1 MQGGAGGA
9 VISRYERIVGYI
21 RENMEPEFDPGEDA
35 LSQVL
40 DSVSLLQLIT
50 FIDQDMGIPLDLEG
64 LTLDRFASV
73 ETVVQMLSE
82 YGRESHT
89 H

>member
-1 MQGGAGGA
+1 MEQGGI
-9 VISRYERIVGYI
+9 VMSRYERIVGYI

-50 FIDQDMGIPLDLEG
+50 FIDQDLGIPLDLEG

>member
-1 MQGGAGGA
+1 M
-9 VISRYERIVGYI
+9 SRFDRIVHYI

-50 FIDQDMGIPLDLEG
+50 FIDQDLGIPLDLEG

-73 ETVVQMLSE
+73 ESVVQMLSE

>member
-1 MQGGAGGA
+1 M
-9 VISRYERIVGYI
+9 SRYERIVGYI
-21 RENMEPEFDPGEDA
+21 RENMEPDFDPGEDA

-40 DSVSLLQLIT
+40 DSVSLLQLIG
-50 FIDQDMGIPLDLEG
+50 FIDQDLGIPLDLEG

-73 ETVVQMLSE
+73 ETVVELLSE

>member
-1 MQGGAGGA
+1 M
-9 VISRYERIVGYI
+9 SRYERIVSYI
-21 RENMEPEFDPGEDA
+21 RDNMEPEFDPREDA

-40 DSVSLLQLIT
+40 DSVSLLQLIS
-50 FIDQDMGIPLDLEG
+50 FIDQDLGIPLDLEG
-64 LTLDRFASV
+64 LSMESFASV
-73 ETVVQMLSE
+73 ESVVRLLGE

>member
-1 MQGGAGGA
+1 M
-9 VISRYERIVGYI
+9 SRYERIVGYI

-50 FIDQDMGIPLDLEG
+50 FIDQDLGIPLDLEG

-73 ETVVQMLSE
+73 ESVVQMLSE

>member
-1 MQGGAGGA
+1 M
-9 VISRYERIVGYI
+9 SRYDRIVGYI
-21 RENMEPEFDPGEDA
+21 RDNMEPEFDPQEDA

-50 FIDQDMGIPLDLEG
+50 FIDQDLGIPLDLEG
-64 LTLDRFASV
+64 LTIESFASV
-73 ETVVQMLSE
+73 ESVVQLLGQ

>member
-1 MQGGAGGA
+1 M
-9 VISRYERIVGYI
+9 SRYERIVGYI

-50 FIDQDMGIPLDLEG
+50 FIDQDLGIPLDLEG
-64 LTLDRFASV
+64 LTLDRFSSV
-73 ETVVQMLSE
+73 ESVVQMLSE

>member
-1 MQGGAGGA
+1 MG
-9 VISRYERIVGYI
+9 RYERIVGYI
-21 RENMEPEFDPGEDA
+21 RENMEPDFDPGEDA

-40 DSVSLLQLIT
+40 DSVSLLQLIS
-50 FIDQDMGIPLDLEG
+50 FIDQDLGIPLDLEG
-64 LTLDRFASV
+64 LTIDRFASV

>member
-1 MQGGAGGA
+1 M
-9 VISRYERIVGYI
+9 SRYERIVDYI

-50 FIDQDMGIPLDLEG
+50 FIDQDLGIPLDLEG

-73 ETVVQMLSE
+73 DSVVQMLSE

>member
-1 MQGGAGGA
+1 M
-9 VISRYERIVGYI
+9 SRYERIVGYI

-40 DSVSLLQLIT
+40 DSVSLLQLIS
-50 FIDQDMGIPLDLEG
+50 FIDQDLGIPLDLEG

-82 YGRESHT
+82 YGRESLT

>member
-1 MQGGAGGA
+1 M
-9 VISRYERIVGYI
+9 SRYERIVGYI
-21 RENMEPEFDPGEDA
+21 RETMEPEFDPGEDA

-40 DSVSLLQLIT
+40 DSVSLLQLIS
-50 FIDQDMGIPLDLEG
+50 FIDQDLGIPLDLEG

-82 YGRESHT
+82 YGRESLT

>member
-1 MQGGAGGA
+1 M
-9 VISRYERIVGYI
+9 SRFERIVGYI
-21 RENMEPEFDPGEDA
+21 REHMEPDFDPNEDA

-50 FIDQDMGIPLDLEG
+50 FIDQDLGIPLDLEG

-82 YGRESHT
+82 YGRDSHT